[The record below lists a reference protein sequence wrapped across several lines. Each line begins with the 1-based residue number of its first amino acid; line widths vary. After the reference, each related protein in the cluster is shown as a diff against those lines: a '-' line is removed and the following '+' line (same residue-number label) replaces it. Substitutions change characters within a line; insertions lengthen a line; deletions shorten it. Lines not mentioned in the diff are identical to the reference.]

1 MHGVRDFVLSTHH
14 ELTNILRDTGD
25 RTAGELGLIVGLALP
40 KGGRARSVG
49 QVWRLDRRCGRP
61 SALARRY
68 TAQLELS
75 FTLVRNASSRSRGGG
90 RWR

>member
-1 MHGVRDFVLSTHH
+1 VAVLDLSGKFGAST
-14 ELTNILRDTGD
+14 DD
-25 RTAGELGLIVGLALP
+25 AAALQ
-40 KGGRARSVG
+40 R
-49 QVWRLDRRCGRP
+49 
-61 SALARRY
+61 LARRY